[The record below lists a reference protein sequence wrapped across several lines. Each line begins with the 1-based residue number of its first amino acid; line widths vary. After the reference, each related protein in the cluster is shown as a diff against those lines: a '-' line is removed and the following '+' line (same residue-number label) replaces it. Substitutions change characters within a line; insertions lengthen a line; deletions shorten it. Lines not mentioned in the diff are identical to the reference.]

1 MNNEKLKEWEWKTPQ
16 RKNQLKEWS
25 LVELEEILKIPQQ
38 LSDLQK
44 HVKETNRRKADWSLA
59 ELEETLKIQINKS
72 EQSESI
78 PEKEVPPNNPTHDSI
93 NIHDPLNQLDKNHQ
107 DSSKDRWTPIGITWA
122 ITWTK
127 ESIVTIGKSIA
138 KLGIDL
144 LLLPND
150 IYSHFKKDKKIG

>member
-72 EQSESI
+72 EKSESI
-78 PEKEVPPNNPTHDSI
+78 PEKEKQTHNIII
-93 NIHDPLNQLDKNHQ
+93 NTYDPLSQLNDDHK
-107 DSSKDRWTPIGITWA
+107 DGLKDRWTPIGITWA

-127 ESIVTIGKSIA
+127 ESIITIGKSIA

-150 IYSHFKKDKKIG
+150 VYSHFKKR